1 MSTLVL
7 NLDDQLVR
15 DLAALAA
22 RSSKPLPD
30 WVAEQLSRMVT
41 QQSPSEA
48 YSTAWKA
55 AFGSIADPSFVAPE
69 RGAASVVEAL
79 DDDH

>member
-7 NLDDQLVR
+7 HLDDHLAS

-22 RSSKPLPD
+22 HSSKPLPD
-30 WVAEQLSRMVT
+30 WVAEQLRRLVT
-41 QQSPSEA
+41 PRDESEA

-69 RGAASVVEAL
+69 RAAVSVVEAL
-79 DDDH
+79 DAR

>member
-7 NLDDQLVR
+7 NLDDHLAR

-30 WVAEQLSRMVT
+30 WVAEQLSRLVLPR
-41 QQSPSEA
+41 SASEA

-55 AFGSIADPSFVAPE
+55 AFGSIADQTFVAPE
-69 RGAASVVEAL
+69 RAAPSVVEAL
-79 DDDH
+79 DAP